1 MNTVQQAVL
10 VGIQHGCVGQRGDT
24 ACLWS
29 PTGWVYAI
37 DVISGA
43 VRWHHQSTR
52 CGHQAANWG
61 PMMAGLLTFENKL
74 HCLDMNQEL
83 PVHDAATGHEVQ
95 RTKFALDQPPRCW
108 CNQNSKRLRPTHQ
121 VIST

>member
-1 MNTVQQAVL
+1 M
-10 VGIQHGCVGQRGDT
+10 
-24 ACLWS
+24 
-29 PTGWVYAI
+29 YAI

-83 PVHDAATGHEVQ
+83 PVHDVATGHEV
-95 RTKFALDQPPRCW
+95 
-108 CNQNSKRLRPTHQ
+108 
-121 VIST
+121 